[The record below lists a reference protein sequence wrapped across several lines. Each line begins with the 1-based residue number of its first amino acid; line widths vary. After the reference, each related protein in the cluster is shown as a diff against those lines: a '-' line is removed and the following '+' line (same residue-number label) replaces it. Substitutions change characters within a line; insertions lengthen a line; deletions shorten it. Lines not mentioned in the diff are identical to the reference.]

1 MRANQFRFAP
11 AFALAIVAFAPHAL
25 AQPKPAKP
33 PKPAAPAPSPP
44 PAEAAP
50 PADLDA
56 KPAAPTP
63 SQTLVEPPSEEGTS
77 SSDVTEKPG
86 KTYYYIGARYRM
98 NVVPKFMINLFVD
111 EGATVF
117 SNTVGIELDVR
128 KDGFSFIPAVSYV
141 EYGTGDI
148 LFREKGKP
156 AEIAGNWSNVN
167 SSLKAIYITAD
178 LLWSSKLHK
187 NVDFEYGAG
196 FGLGILT
203 GGLETSW
210 VYKDNS
216 ANAAYRAKDGSGFSP
231 CISEGQGGANSGCNK
246 VDHQNSTVAK
256 VNHYS
261 EPSWANGGSKPNVFL
276 HLAVPQFG
284 LRIKAAKEFEARIGI
299 GFSLTGFW
307 AGVSG
312 NFGLEKALGEKSP
325 PQSLATPT
333 H

>member
-1 MRANQFRFAP
+1 MRAKKIRFAP
-11 AFALAIVAFAPHAL
+11 ALALAIIALAPHAM
-25 AQPKPAKP
+25 AQPKPKP
-33 PKPAAPAPSPP
+33 AKPAAPAPPP
-44 PAEAAP
+44 PPVEAASP
-50 PADLDA
+50 VEADP
-56 KPAAPTP
+56 KPAAAATP
-63 SQTLVEPPSEEGTS
+63 PPTLVEPPNEDSS

-86 KTYYYIGARYRM
+86 KTYYYIGLRYRM

-117 SNTVGIELDVR
+117 SNTLGLELDMR

-148 LFREKGKP
+148 LFKEKGKD
-156 AEIAGNWSNVN
+156 ASVAGNWSNVN

-216 ANAAYRAKDGSGFSP
+216 ANAAYRAKDGSGYSP

-246 VDHQNSTVAK
+246 VDHQNSTVSK

-284 LRIKAAKEFEARIGI
+284 LRFKAAKEFEGRVGI

-307 AGVSG
+307 FGFSG
-312 NFGLEKALGEKSP
+312 NYGLEKALGEKSQP
-325 PQSLATPT
+325 KSLSTPT

>member
-1 MRANQFRFAP
+1 MRAKKFRFVL
-11 AFALAIVAFAPHAL
+11 ALAIVAVAPHAL
-25 AQPKPAKP
+25 AQPKPKP
-33 PKPAAPAPSPP
+33 AKPAAPAPAPP
-44 PAEAAP
+44 PVEAAP
-50 PADLDA
+50 PVEADA
-56 KPAAPTP
+56 NPAATSTP
-63 SQTLVEPPSEEGTS
+63 ATTLVEPPSEES
-77 SSDVTEKPG
+77 ASSDVTEKPG
-86 KTYYYIGARYRM
+86 KTYYYIGLRYRM

-117 SNTVGIELDVR
+117 SNTLGLELDMR

-148 LFREKGKP
+148 LFKEKGKD
-156 AEIAGNWSNVN
+156 ASIAGNWSNIN
-167 SSLKAIYITAD
+167 SGLKAIYITAD

-216 ANAAYRAKDGSGFSP
+216 ANAAYRAKDGSGYSP
-231 CISEGQGGANSGCNK
+231 CITPGQGGPGSGCNRA
-246 VDHQNSTVAK
+246 DHQNANVDK

-284 LRIKAAKEFEARIGI
+284 LRFKAAKEFEGRVGI

-307 AGVSG
+307 FGFSG
-312 NFGLEKALGEKSP
+312 NYGLEKALGEKSP
-325 PQSLATPT
+325 PKSLSTPT

>member
-1 MRANQFRFAP
+1 MRANKFRFAP
-11 AFALAIVAFAPHAL
+11 AFALAIVAVAPLAL

-33 PKPAAPAPSPP
+33 VKPAASAAPEPAPPPVEAASPAEPAAAPVTAPP
-44 PAEAAP
+44 PV
-50 PADLDA
+50 
-56 KPAAPTP
+56 
-63 SQTLVEPPSEEGTS
+63 LVEPPSEEGS

-86 KTYYYIGARYRM
+86 KTYYYIGLRYRM

-117 SNTVGIELDVR
+117 SNTLGVELDMR

-148 LFREKGKP
+148 LFKEKGKP
-156 AEIAGNWSNVN
+156 GDVNGNWSNIN
-167 SSLKAIYITAD
+167 SSLKAIYFTAD
-178 LLWSSKLHK
+178 LLWSSKIHK

-210 VYKDNS
+210 VTRDPNGPY
-216 ANAAYRAKDGSGFSP
+216 AASDGTRFAP
-231 CISEGQGGANSGCNK
+231 CASEGQGGPNSGCNK
-246 VDHQNSTVAK
+246 ADHQNSTVAK
-256 VNHYS
+256 VNHYQ
-261 EPSWANGGSKPNVFL
+261 EPSWANGGSKPNIFL
-276 HLAVPQFG
+276 HLSVPQFG
-284 LRIKAAKEFEARIGI
+284 LRFKAAKEFEGRVGV

-307 AGVSG
+307 FGFSG
-312 NFGLEKALGEKSP
+312 NYGLEKALENKQPNSQP
-325 PQSLATPT
+325 TPT

>member
-1 MRANQFRFAP
+1 MRANQTRFASAS
-11 AFALAIVAFAPHAL
+11 AFALAIVAFAPQAL
-25 AQPKPAKP
+25 AQSKPG
-33 PKPAAPAPSPP
+33 KPAAPAPSPP
-44 PAEAAP
+44 PVEAAP
-50 PADLDA
+50 PVDVEA
-56 KPAAPTP
+56 KPAPASAAPP
-63 SQTLVEPPSEEGTS
+63 AVVEPPSEEGS

-86 KTYYYIGARYRM
+86 KTYYYIGLRYRM

-117 SNTVGIELDVR
+117 SNTLGIELDMR

-148 LFREKGKP
+148 LFKEKGKP
-156 AEIAGNWSNVN
+156 SEISGNWSNIN

-178 LLWSSKLHK
+178 LLWSSRIHK

-210 VYKDNS
+210 VYRDPTNGP
-216 ANAAYRAKDGSGFSP
+216 YVAKDGTRFSP

-284 LRIKAAKEFEARIGI
+284 LRFKPVKEFEGRVGI

-307 AGVSG
+307 FGLSG
-312 NFGLEKALGEKSP
+312 NYGLEKALGDKAQP
-325 PQSLATPT
+325 HSLATPT